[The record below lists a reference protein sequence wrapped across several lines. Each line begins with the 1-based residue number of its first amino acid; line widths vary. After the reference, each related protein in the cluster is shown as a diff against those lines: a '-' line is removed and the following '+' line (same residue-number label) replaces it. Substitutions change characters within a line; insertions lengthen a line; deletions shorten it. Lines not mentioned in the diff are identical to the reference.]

1 MTKFEKIIKAV
12 QETGAD
18 ARETVTAA
26 GLYFD
31 GIQHGELIPIIRIV
45 IDKYNHSGRYDSTA
59 SQTAREARKAAGK
72 FKGIS
77 IREQSHNSYYIYDI
91 MTEEDREKSES
102 LQKKADL
109 FLNAFWQE
117 IHRQNIEQEE
127 HDQTKAVKAGQ
138 EAIEAA

>member
-18 ARETVTAA
+18 ARETATAA

-31 GIQHGELIPIIRIV
+31 GIQHGELIPIIRV
-45 IDKYNHSGRYDSTA
+45 TIDKYNHSGRYDSTA
-59 SQTAREARKAAGK
+59 SQTARKARKAAGK

-77 IREQSHNSYYIYDI
+77 IREQSHNSYYIFDV
-91 MTEEDREKSES
+91 MTEEDRERAEN

-109 FLNAFWQE
+109 FLDAFWQE
-117 IHRQNIEQEE
+117 IHRQSVEQEDRNQE
-127 HDQTKAVKAGQ
+127 KAVKAGHK
-138 EAIEAA
+138 AIEAA

>member
-18 ARETVTAA
+18 ARETATAA

-31 GIQHGELIPIIRIV
+31 GTQHGELIPIIRV
-45 IDKYNHSGRYDSTA
+45 TIDKYNHSGRYDSTA
-59 SQTAREARKAAGK
+59 SHTAREARKAAGK

-91 MTEEDREKSES
+91 MTEEDRERAES

-109 FLNAFWQE
+109 FLNAFWKE
-117 IHRQNIEQEE
+117 LHRQNIAGE
-127 HDQTKAVKAGQ
+127 DQDSDKAIKAGHK
-138 EAIEAA
+138 AIKAA